1 MLKPVPQEAPKKIT
15 LADLLA
21 SAPEHQHGL
30 YSDLHRSL
38 PSHYSIS
45 HKGIA
50 RELPYGQKATP
61 FCSPFR
67 VQGQVKN
74 PTTKL
79 WSRVVELIDPA
90 GDLATAIIPEGILT
104 GKPREAIARL
114 SDCGLRVFAE
124 DEIRTILQLIRNW
137 EVPDDAK
144 LQLIDRVGW
153 VPEKDAFA
161 LPTGRV
167 LSRHGVKS
175 KYSYGGPL
183 GAKETGSLDLWRDQ
197 TASLSLGNPN
207 LIFAISLGFSSA
219 LMPFTEQN
227 TVIFHFFGK
236 TSTGKTRVLRAG
248 LSVWPS
254 INKKEKTWNG
264 TANGLEAEI
273 AESHSILMGLDE
285 LRADAT
291 PDLPLVIYQFAN
303 GSEKGRAKKEGG
315 SQGRKSWNTAVI
327 STGEYS
333 FREIVRK
340 LGALPTGGQQVRMF
354 DIPAEGTYGVFDCLH
369 GSETSEEFVNRL
381 DRAIKKSYG
390 PAGAAF
396 AERIVALCEDD
407 VDDMLAIKTR
417 PHISALQQHLS
428 VVVGDPET
436 AALLRVI
443 KSFAL
448 VATAGE
454 LATEWGI
461 TGWAP
466 GTASEAVRIIAQ
478 RWMDNQNLNSV
489 DHTEDIEILRS
500 YIADNIAGFV
510 KLSDAKNVA
519 DVNILGYK
527 DEEFFYILFAT
538 MPKIKSNNKKGSD
551 VLSALV
557 KGGYLG
563 RGGEKNSLQ
572 FRLPSIVP
580 GRPRA
585 YRIHRNMLNLVDV

>member
-1 MLKPVPQEAPKKIT
+1 VLKPVPQNPQMVT

-21 SAPEHQHGL
+21 SVPEHQRDL
-30 YSDLHRSL
+30 YTDLHQSL
-38 PSHYSIS
+38 PPQYTLYP
-45 HKGIA
+45 KGIA
-50 RELPYGQKATP
+50 RKSHNGMEVTP

-67 VQGQVKN
+67 VQGLVKN
-74 PTTKL
+74 PKTKL
-79 WSRVVELIDPA
+79 WARVIELIDPA
-90 GDLATAIIPEGILT
+90 DDLATATIPEGILT

-114 SDCGLRVFAE
+114 SDCGLRVFDE

-167 LSRHGVKS
+167 LSRPGVKS
-175 KYSYGGPL
+175 KYSYGGPSE
-183 GAKETGSLDLWRDQ
+183 AKEIGDLDLWRDQ

-333 FREIVRK
+333 FQEIVRK

-369 GSETSEEFVNRL
+369 GSVTSEEFVNRL
-381 DRAIKKSYG
+381 DRAIKKSHG
-390 PAGAAF
+390 PAGTAF
-396 AERIVALCEDD
+396 AERLVSLCEDD
-407 VDDMLAIKTR
+407 LEDMLAVKTR
-417 PHISALQQHLS
+417 PYISALQQHLG
-428 VVVGDPET
+428 VVVGDPES

-466 GTASEAVRIIAQ
+466 GTASEAVGTIAQ
-478 RWMDNQNLNSV
+478 MWMDNRNRAPVEETTDIDTLRNYISENIARFIKFS
-489 DHTEDIEILRS
+489 DIHTEQVGDLLGYQDQEFIYILPATISKFNESNKKRP
-500 YIADNIAGFV
+500 
-510 KLSDAKNVA
+510 
-519 DVNILGYK
+519 NIL
-527 DEEFFYILFAT
+527 
-538 MPKIKSNNKKGSD
+538 N
-551 VLSALV
+551 ALV
-557 KGGYLG
+557 QRGYLDKGG
-563 RGGEKNSLQ
+563 ENKSLQ
-572 FRLPSIVP
+572 FRLPSIVR
-580 GRPRA
+580 GRPRV
-585 YRIHRNMLNLVDV
+585 YRIRRNILNLVGG